1 MLNTKRFFVANPT
14 AQGYEFIF
22 KKLDDDQLPAG
33 ANNSSANY
41 FKSRTNKG
49 VILSGKKYEM
59 VFEYFPD

>member
-49 VILSGKKYEM
+49 NY
-59 VFEYFPD
+59 Y